1 MKEDIYNTDKK
12 YQILY
17 ADPPWEYFTY
27 SKKGKGRSAES
38 HYEATRKEWRKETTA
53 QFNTRLPRKE
63 FEEIETF
70 LKERHLRKLD
80 LIYEGYF
87 SYLKKFGLLP
97 EDETEDTKE

>member
-1 MKEDIYNTDKK
+1 MVGGYERDRHNGRYNQSRLKKETKD
-12 YQILY
+12 
-17 ADPPWEYFTY
+17 EE
-27 SKKGKGRSAES
+27 RR
-38 HYEATRKEWRKETTA
+38 YEATRKEWRKETTA

-97 EDETEDTKE
+97 KDETEDTKE

>member
-1 MKEDIYNTDKK
+1 MKKEDTPSRIR
-12 YQILY
+12 Q
-17 ADPPWEYFTY
+17 
-27 SKKGKGRSAES
+27 RR
-38 HYEATRKEWRKETTA
+38 YEATRKEWRKETTA

>member
-1 MKEDIYNTDKK
+1 MKKEDTPSRII
-12 YQILY
+12 Q
-17 ADPPWEYFTY
+17 
-27 SKKGKGRSAES
+27 RR
-38 HYEATRKEWRKETTA
+38 YEATRKEWRKETTA

-87 SYLKKFGLLP
+87 SYLKKIWIIAERRNGRYKRISQIFLSLIGR
-97 EDETEDTKE
+97 

>member
-1 MKEDIYNTDKK
+1 MKKEDTPSRII
-12 YQILY
+12 Q
-17 ADPPWEYFTY
+17 
-27 SKKGKGRSAES
+27 RR
-38 HYEATRKEWRKETTA
+38 YEATRKEWRKETTA

-87 SYLKKFGLLP
+87 SYLKNLDYCRK
-97 EDETEDTKE
+97 TKRKIQKNKSNISVADREITYN

>member
-1 MKEDIYNTDKK
+1 MKKTRPKEETYNKLTR
-12 YQILY
+12 QRQML
-17 ADPPWEYFTY
+17 AD
-27 SKKGKGRSAES
+27 
-38 HYEATRKEWRKETTA
+38 TRKEWRKETTA

-97 EDETEDTKE
+97 KDETEDTKE